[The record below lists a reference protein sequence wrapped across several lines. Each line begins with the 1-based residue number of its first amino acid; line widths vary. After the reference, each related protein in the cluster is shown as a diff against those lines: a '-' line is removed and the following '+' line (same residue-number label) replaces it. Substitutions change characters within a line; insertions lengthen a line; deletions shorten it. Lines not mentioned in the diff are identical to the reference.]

1 MARLKGGRFNDK
13 IVGTRFND
21 HISGG
26 PGHDN
31 LIGKTGNDTIKGDS
45 GNDHIFGG
53 KGADKLFG
61 GSGHDVFKFNNG
73 DGFGGDI
80 VKDYVDGSDKFDIP
94 SSLFVPTGANYSG
107 PLGTGVIVTY
117 HDVNGFDSGNFLV
130 LGYSQ
135 AQFSLD
141 DFI

>member
-1 MARLKGGRFNDK
+1 MARLTGSRFNDRINGTKFRDK
-13 IVGTRFND
+13 IN
-21 HISGG
+21 GG
-26 PGHDN
+26 D
-31 LIGKTGNDTIKGDS
+31 
-45 GNDHIFGG
+45 GNDHLNGKGGNDVVKGGNGNDHVSGGTGADHLFGG
-53 KGADKLFG
+53 KG
-61 GSGHDVFKFNNG
+61 HDVFVFHNG

-80 VKDYVDGSDKFDIP
+80 VKDYVDGADKFDIP
-94 SSLFVPTGANYSG
+94 SSLFVPTGQDYSG

-117 HDVNGFDSGNFLV
+117 HDVNGINSGDFLV